1 MTYKNRLICLLSLI
15 ALLSLLYTGSH
26 IFSPEQNSKRSASF
40 VWLEPRLSARINRI
54 EITPREV
61 TYPSQGSVAVEQKIE
76 LAKKNNMWVVLHNGN
91 EYPARQVRVE
101 DFISI
106 FTSRAAWPVR
116 SSSVSSHAFYGLD
129 GETSSRVAVYGEN
142 AVLLELLIGNS
153 DNTTGREI
161 YLRKAAQNEVRSG
174 ENKISP
180 YITGFVTSWYNL
192 RLIPESENG
201 ELDIESVQRL
211 TVYNGTESQIFSRVN
226 KGWNISGINVENPAQ
241 DIIENYIRVVLN
253 TEGDNFAGLVSG
265 NEQFNHS
272 RIVFEFGNGRV
283 TTIGFSEPDENG
295 RLFAHVS
302 GSEYIYVIPSWAA
315 TRLFRDAASF
325 ERS

>member
-1 MTYKNRLICLLSLI
+1 VTYKNRLVCLLSLI
-15 ALLSLLYTGSH
+15 ALLSLLYTGSL
-26 IFSPEQNSKRSASF
+26 IFSPEQNNKRSASF

-76 LAKKNNMWVVLHNGN
+76 LAKKNNMWVVLHNGD
-91 EYPARQVRVE
+91 EYPARQLRVE

-116 SSSVSSHAFYGLD
+116 SSSASSHDFYGLD
-129 GETSSRVAVYGEN
+129 SAASSRVTIYGEN
-142 AVLLELLIGNS
+142 TVLLELLIGNS
-153 DNTTGREI
+153 DNTGREI

-174 ENKISP
+174 ENRIAP

-201 ELDIESVQRL
+201 ELDIEGVQRL
-211 TVYNGTESQIFSRVN
+211 SVYNGADSQIFSRLN
-226 KGWNISGINVENPAQ
+226 RGWNISGINVENPAQ
-241 DIIENYIRVVLN
+241 DLIENYIRVVLN

-265 NEQFNHS
+265 NEQFNNS
-272 RIVFEFGNGRV
+272 RIVFEFGDGRV
-283 TTIGFSEPDENG
+283 TTIRFSEPDENG

-302 GSEYIYVIPSWAA
+302 GGEYIYAIPSWAA
-315 TRLFRDAASF
+315 ARLFRDAASF